1 MSVVDLTIIVVQN
14 AFSLVRK
21 VWFVVSG
28 LSHDDQ
34 GVVSHASTLSSMH
47 ECSLFVI
54 GLPNDDSARVSSV
67 PKDEGVLFAV
77 ACDKGAATELTVE
90 LGLLLQLALDSQESG
105 NSGFLNIPEKR
116 SAGVTLSVGVVFA
129 GVMAFVLAVSE
140 LVVVLLWFSRPLDSF
155 LVVLEV
161 LRHVLSNV
169 LRDKVAV
176 CPMAVSDC
184 YKPFLLALRRFHRL
198 TCSLGLPYHLGD
210 KYRVLIDL
218 GAPGPPHITS
228 HGTLTHLLHRDVSS
242 HFLGMRTSML

>member
-1 MSVVDLTIIVVQN
+1 
-14 AFSLVRK
+14 
-21 VWFVVSG
+21 
-28 LSHDDQ
+28 
-34 GVVSHASTLSSMH
+34 MH

-105 NSGFLNIPEKR
+105 YSGFLYIPEKS

-129 GVMAFVLAVSE
+129 GVMAFILAVSE

-161 LRHVLSNV
+161 LRHVLSDV

-176 CPMAVSDC
+176 CPMAISHRH
-184 YKPFLLALRRFHRL
+184 KPFLLALRRFHRF
-198 TCSLGLPYHLGD
+198 TGSLRLSYHLGHE
-210 KYRVLIDL
+210 YRILVNL
-218 GAPGPPHITS
+218 GAPGPPHIAS